1 VLPVLPGI
9 YVGPGGKLQSGTDPR
24 LSANVDHHE
33 CDTSRRQLA
42 MLDNEQT
49 YRRLLDEA
57 NRSNV
62 SFYPIDPRGL
72 AVFDTPF
79 DVVSPGPLGTPA
91 QPSSATG
98 DMGRLG
104 ARLDTLRNLASAT
117 DGTMTETNDLTG
129 GLKKIAQDLS
139 EYYLL
144 GYRSTNGKLDGKFR
158 KITVRAKRPGVV
170 VRARRGY
177 LAPTEAEVKA
187 ANRAEA
193 PPDPEV
199 QMRSGAWALLRNADL
214 DRTVRLTA
222 GYEWRRADAAR
233 PPQKTP
239 WAFAELGS
247 AAARLPEWRDG
258 GELTLTITTPD
269 GRTMASE
276 RASRLPSARAVAWH
290 LAQTPLEGG
299 EYLVRVRL
307 AGKSTTL
314 ADASD
319 QVRLVVP
326 DTRHHRPPFSASP
339 RCSGGDRPRGWH
351 FSRPPTSSSAA
362 SSGSGS
368 RFPSWLRRRQCRRAF
383 SIAAGRNCRSR
394 SLPASETMRA
404 YTARPQRRC
413 SPRWRRAST

>member
-1 VLPVLPGI
+1 MIETFEHVSVRAGSLPSERVE
-9 YVGPGGKLQSGTDPR
+9 PR
-24 LSANVDHHE
+24 SLREA
-33 CDTSRRQLA
+33 
-42 MLDNEQT
+42 NEQAADA
-49 YRRLLDEA
+49 RNRLFVL
-57 NRSNV
+57 
-62 SFYPIDPRGL
+62 F
-72 AVFDTPF
+72 
-79 DVVSPGPLGTPA
+79 
-91 QPSSATG
+91 
-98 DMGRLG
+98 
-104 ARLDTLRNLASAT
+104 LDTYHVT
-117 DGTMTETNDLTG
+117 D
-129 GLKKIAQDLS
+129 
-139 EYYLL
+139 LL

-276 RASRLPSARAVAWH
+276 RASPVTVYA
-290 LAQTPLEGG
+290 T
-299 EYLVRVRL
+299 
-307 AGKSTTL
+307 
-314 ADASD
+314 
-319 QVRLVVP
+319 
-326 DTRHHRPPFSASP
+326 
-339 RCSGGDRPRGWH
+339 
-351 FSRPPTSSSAA
+351 
-362 SSGSGS
+362 
-368 RFPSWLRRRQCRRAF
+368 
-383 SIAAGRNCRSR
+383 
-394 SLPASETMRA
+394 
-404 YTARPQRRC
+404 
-413 SPRWRRAST
+413 